1 MLIWINFS
9 STAEVQPEEQEILM
23 RPGARRQQRLIMICS
38 GVCVCWG
45 DGGARGVMGD
55 HVCEIWMSLSCF
67 DHISLFFHEFLVD
80 SFNKSAFNNQDCYE
94 HG

>member
-1 MLIWINFS
+1 MCVGGMG
-9 STAEVQPEEQEILM
+9 VQ
-23 RPGARRQQRLIMICS
+23 G
-38 GVCVCWG
+38 
-45 DGGARGVMGD
+45 GVMGD
-55 HVCEIWMSLSCF
+55 HVCEIWTSLSCF